1 MLQLFTEAVMKYN
14 CPSRVCADRGQANTL
29 IADYMICQPGPNRSS
44 FICGRS
50 VHNQRIEH
58 LWHDLFVS
66 CTFLYYSLFYHMKE
80 TNNLDPDDEVCLFP
94 GYIAAYKSLYPPGTI
109 ILFIQ
114 PLVNFHHSCR

>member
-1 MLQLFTEAVMKYN
+1 MKYN

-58 LWHDLFVS
+58 LWHDLYCKLYMFV
-66 CTFLYYSLFYHMKE
+66 L
-80 TNNLDPDDEVCLFP
+80 
-94 GYIAAYKSLYPPGTI
+94 
-109 ILFIQ
+109 Q
-114 PLVNFHHSCR
+114 PLLSHERN